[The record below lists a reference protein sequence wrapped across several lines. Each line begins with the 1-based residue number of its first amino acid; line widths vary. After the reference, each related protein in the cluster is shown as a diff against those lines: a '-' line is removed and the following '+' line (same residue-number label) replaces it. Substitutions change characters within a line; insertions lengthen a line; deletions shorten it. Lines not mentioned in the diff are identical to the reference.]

1 MLRYFFKRDIPVILE
16 TRDFVSIMSG
26 RTESVFCK
34 NKRNSGK
41 GAGIGIPLRI
51 PHINS
56 ICDLSAFHQKTNVFA
71 FRKSGIS
78 ETFEVGDG
86 VLQSVFSERVQY
98 ILSDSWRQCRQHN
111 SVTVL
116 RSSLS
121 RRRTEAVLW
130 HFPDKILRIHS
141 RTPSQERAEIL
152 TESER
157 GLRRSHPSAFRIPV
171 SDGPR

>member
-1 MLRYFFKRDIPVILE
+1 
-16 TRDFVSIMSG
+16 MSG

-71 FRKSGIS
+71 FGKSGIS

-86 VLQSVFSERVQY
+86 VLQSGLFQKEFNISFLTVGDNADSI
-98 ILSDSWRQCRQHN
+98 IL
-111 SVTVL
+111 
-116 RSSLS
+116 
-121 RRRTEAVLW
+121 
-130 HFPDKILRIHS
+130 
-141 RTPSQERAEIL
+141 
-152 TESER
+152 
-157 GLRRSHPSAFRIPV
+157 
-171 SDGPR
+171 